1 MTGEYLLFD
10 SYGQLIREN
19 NKSLDKTFIYSYNG
33 IGNITDVKSY
43 AYTVDEPSGT
53 PVTTSF
59 GYTDDRLTNFNGTLL
74 IYNSIGCPTTYN
86 GYTTTWTRGKLSKL
100 SKGTNLMGKEVYNY
114 SYNALGQRT
123 EMSYS
128 FTKNSSGMSAVAIG
142 TLMGYNQVFGYDN
155 SGRLVYESKSYQYH
169 GEMGSSDSIVYLY
182 DENNIIGIVY
192 TSYGETNTY
201 YFQRNLL
208 GDVIGIYDTNGTKV
222 GGYAYDA
229 WGNCTITLN
238 ANGIATRNPIR
249 YRGYYYDEDT
259 KLYYLNARYYCA
271 EWHRFISPDDT
282 AYLDPEMPN
291 GLNLYAY
298 CNNDPVN
305 YADPSGNLPQWAEWL
320 IGGAVIGLAALGA
333 IFLPGAAGVI
343 MGAAFYGAV
352 TSAVGGAVLGGL
364 IGGITGGWEGVWDG
378 ASNGFMWGA
387 ISGAVSGALTSGI
400 NIATGHLKIV
410 GSAQKTGSLF
420 HQFASNVQAGKMS
433 LAVGRYSEI
442 HLNRSKGLGIIGFR
456 PDVTGVTKKGVR
468 VVEVVSTSQTYSSQ
482 VAKIGRMMG
491 KYSHITSGITLDAL
505 HLITNWFIF

>member
-1 MTGEYLLFD
+1 M
-10 SYGQLIREN
+10 S
-19 NKSLDKTFIYSYNG
+19 
-33 IGNITDVKSY
+33 
-43 AYTVDEPSGT
+43 SGT
-53 PVTTSF
+53 FAT
-59 GYTDDRLTNFNGTLL
+59 GT
-74 IYNSIGCPTTYN
+74 
-86 GYTTTWTRGKLSKL
+86 R
-100 SKGTNLMGKEVYNY
+100 
-114 SYNALGQRT
+114 
-123 EMSYS
+123 SYS
-128 FTKNSSGMSAVAIG
+128 FAYNAQGQRVTSSYKFLEGTSSLTPIETGEAIEYTTSYRYDHFGRLHSESTTKTLYGIG
-142 TLMGYNQVFGYDN
+142 TDTTKI
-155 SGRLVYESKSYQYH
+155 E
-169 GEMGSSDSIVYLY
+169 YLY
-182 DENNIIGIVY
+182 DESGVVGFKY
-192 TSYGETNTY
+192 TYAGVTTPY
-201 YFQRNLL
+201 YYRRNLQ
-208 GDVIGIYDTNGTKV
+208 GDVIEIYDTGNSRV
-222 GGYAYDA
+222 VRYDYDA
-229 WGNCTITLN
+229 WGNCTIKSTTTN
-238 ANGIATRNPIR
+238 SIVAHANPIR

-259 KLYYLNARYYCA
+259 KLYYLNARYYCP
-271 EWHRFISPDDT
+271 EWRRFISPDDT
-282 AYLDPEMPN
+282 TYLDSESVN

-305 YADPSGNLPQWAEWL
+305 YCDPSGNLPQWAEWL
-320 IGGAVIGLAALGA
+320 IGGAVIGLVALGA

-442 HLNRSKGLGIIGFR
+442 HLNRSKGLGIRGFR
-456 PDVTGVTKKGVR
+456 PDVTGVTKKGLR

-482 VAKIGRMMG
+482 VTKIGRMMG